1 MGSPVNQQLLA
12 TTAAKIVIFKKANDE
27 QQVGGMSLQMRQQGL
42 LWVRKRS
49 ENPFFADKF
58 ICINLSYQQVFTR
71 HTKSTLFSFLEVPTL
86 Y

>member
-49 ENPFFADKF
+49 ENPLFADKV

-71 HTKSTLFSFLEVPTL
+71 HTKSTLFTFL
-86 Y
+86 

>member
-58 ICINLSYQQVFTR
+58 ISINLSYQQVFTR
-71 HTKSTLFSFLEVPTL
+71 HTKSTLFTFL
-86 Y
+86 

>member
-27 QQVGGMSLQMRQQGL
+27 QVGGMSLQMRQQGL

-71 HTKSTLFSFLEVPTL
+71 HTKSTLFTFL
-86 Y
+86 

>member
-27 QQVGGMSLQMRQQGL
+27 QVGGMSLQMRQQGL

-49 ENPFFADKF
+49 ENPLFADKF

-71 HTKSTLFSFLEVPTL
+71 HTKSTLFSFL
-86 Y
+86 